1 MSNRGGARCRFTNN
15 QPPSPK
21 EVANR
26 RETMNITINTQI
38 LSGNL
43 GDGWTDNNAAAEA
56 LANYSRSIWTDELAE
71 LIDEGH
77 TIEIEI
83 EVLPNTSG
91 AGRDLAIDAE
101 TFGMVERVEGL
112 LTDEGTLWE
121 RFCDSAAAADLWA

>member
-1 MSNRGGARCRFTNN
+1 
-15 QPPSPK
+15 
-21 EVANR
+21 
-26 RETMNITINTQI
+26 MNITINTQI

-83 EVLPNTSG
+83 EALPNTSG

-121 RFCDSAAAADLWA
+121 RFCDSAAAADLWRE

>member
-1 MSNRGGARCRFTNN
+1 
-15 QPPSPK
+15 
-21 EVANR
+21 
-26 RETMNITINTQI
+26 MNITINTQI

-43 GDGWTDNNAAAEA
+43 GDGWTDNNAAADA
-56 LANYSRSIWTDELAE
+56 LADYTENTWRADLAE

-121 RFCDSAAAADLWA
+121 RFCDSAAAADLWSE